1 MHYHDYLNV
10 PNSQL
15 CHPKHVCPL
24 TCPVSLTNTSIL
36 PRGGGCYSEW
46 RKVYLEV
53 FPPCPPGLF
62 FSSVSFFWI
71 IWGFLIPFFFFSSL
85 VLEVIHCF
93 ISFNGYPLF
102 LYCRLDLTKSNVDLY
117 LSPLPEQYKD
127 TL

>member
-1 MHYHDYLNV
+1 MEKSV
-10 PNSQL
+10 FGS
-15 CHPKHVCPL
+15 VS
-24 TCPVSLTNTSIL
+24 PVS
-36 PRGGGCYSEW
+36 PRLIFLLC
-46 RKVYLEV
+46 
-53 FPPCPPGLF
+53 F
-62 FSSVSFFWI
+62 FLLDHLGIFDS
-71 IWGFLIPFFFFSSL
+71 FFFFSSL